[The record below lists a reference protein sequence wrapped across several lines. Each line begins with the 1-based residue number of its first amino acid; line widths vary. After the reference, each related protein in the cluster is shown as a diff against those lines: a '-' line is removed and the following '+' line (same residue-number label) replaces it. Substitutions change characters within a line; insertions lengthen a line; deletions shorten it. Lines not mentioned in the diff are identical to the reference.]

1 MCCLI
6 TLMYCWS
13 FDESFELWL
22 VVKKLRLSLHKKKKR
37 ELRLSM
43 LVAMKNDHCY
53 YYMVICDIMNSNL
66 GRKSGLN
73 AIWIEEE
80 SGKNKGNQL

>member
-1 MCCLI
+1 
-6 TLMYCWS
+6 
-13 FDESFELWL
+13 
-22 VVKKLRLSLHKKKKR
+22 
-37 ELRLSM
+37 M